1 MLTVTERA
9 KVTLAQLK
17 IQAQIED
24 ADVGLRLS
32 LAASA
37 EPSEDPGVFG
47 LRADRETPG
56 DHVVEY
62 GGTKVLLVEEELAD
76 ALADAT
82 IDAESTGSGDGLI
95 ISRPGQVGTEKG
107 NGGLPR

>member
-9 KVTLAQLK
+9 KVTLARLK
-17 IQAQIED
+17 MQAQIED
-24 ADVGLRLS
+24 TDVGLRLS

-37 EPSEDPGVFG
+37 EPSQGLGVFG
-47 LRADRETPG
+47 LRTDRETPG

-82 IDAESTGSGDGLI
+82 IDAEPTGRGDDLI
-95 ISRPGQVGTEKG
+95 ITRPGQVGTENG
-107 NGGLPR
+107 NGGIPR

>member
-9 KVTLAQLK
+9 KVTLAQFK
-17 IQAQIED
+17 VQAQIED

-32 LAASA
+32 LAASV
-37 EPSEDPGVFG
+37 EPGQGLFG
-47 LRADRETPG
+47 LRADRETLG
-56 DHVVEY
+56 DQVVEY

-82 IDAESTGSGDGLI
+82 IDAEPTGRGDDLI
-95 ISRPGQVGTEKG
+95 ISRPGQIESE
-107 NGGLPR
+107 NGHGGGRRW

>member
-17 IQAQIED
+17 IQAQIDD
-24 ADVGLRLS
+24 AEVGLRLS
-32 LAASA
+32 LAASE
-37 EPSEDPGVFG
+37 EPSQGTGVFG

-62 GGTKVLLVEEELAD
+62 GGTKVLLVEEELAE

-82 IDAESTGSGDGLI
+82 IDAETTGGGDGLI
-95 ISRPGQVGTEKG
+95 ISRPRQMGTE
-107 NGGLPR
+107 NGDGGVPR